1 MVWSGS
7 TLFVIL
13 SASFGCI
20 NLRQTDC
27 SNFRII
33 TACWRFDFFNF
44 KVFSE
49 RMKKIKTIFS
59 PPLFVKLILPS
70 CLFIQCNALIIQQ
83 QRFRYVSL
91 KKKLIYINAVELN
104 ILVDFLA
111 HSFRFP
117 NSLRKSCSKST
128 PNVFCCDRTSK
139 KLIIT
144 QTQTMFWKTE
154 ILSQKKKKMSQ
165 CQAKFEKKKLF
176 WGINLHE
183 NVSSD
188 FLI

>member
-1 MVWSGS
+1 M
-7 TLFVIL
+7 FH
-13 SASFGCI
+13 
-20 NLRQTDC
+20 
-27 SNFRII
+27 
-33 TACWRFDFFNF
+33 FFNF
-44 KVFSE
+44 TVFSE
-49 RMKKIKTIFS
+49 PMKKKNKKKNIIS

-83 QRFRYVSL
+83 QRFWYVSL
-91 KKKLIYINAVELN
+91 KEMLIYINAVELN

-111 HSFRFP
+111 HSFRFQ

-154 ILSQKKKKMSQ
+154 ILSQTKKMSQ
-165 CQAKFEKKKLF
+165 CQAKFEKKKF
-176 WGINLHE
+176 SE
-183 NVSSD
+183 VSICIKM
-188 FLI
+188 FLVISLSKYGVQVSIKTIACCNGQVLLITLSVQTILLL